1 MIKNLLSV
9 ENLTLEDKFSSKEL
23 LKKITFDLQEKEILG
38 IIGES
43 GSGKTLLSQAI
54 VNWLP
59 ENLQISNGSINF
71 LGRNINHLNENELE
85 RDIRG
90 QQIAYIGP
98 NAINS
103 LDPTYPVGYQ
113 LLEKAISVDKKNTS
127 KKILKEKVI
136 DLLDDVLIP
145 SPQKRF
151 HEYPSQFS
159 GGMMQRAMI
168 VDALLS
174 SPKLLVADN
183 ITMPL
188 DVTVAAQ
195 IIKLIKTLRDKF
207 ETTIIFSSSSLPV
220 VNEVADNIIVIKN
233 GSLEEKNTSNNI
245 LSNPKSDH
253 TKNLINKTPKIW
265 SEKTNF
271 NDNDGNPII
280 SIKNFSKSYR
290 VRDKNKFN
298 SFYEVKAVRDF
309 SIDVY
314 EGENLGII
322 GESGCGKSTLSRLI
336 TLLEKSDS
344 GKIFFQGEDLTILTK
359 DKLKNFRQ
367 SLQLILQ
374 DPYNSLPSRQ
384 TIGRIISEGLLIHS
398 TLSKSQIKEK
408 VLSTMQEV
416 GISPDDY
423 NNLLVGKSGSFRQR
437 VSIARALILEPKV
450 IILDETLSS
459 LDQNEQEKLL
469 NLFNQI
475 QIKRKLTYIF
485 ISHDL
490 AMVRKSCNRIAVM
503 YMGRTVELAK
513 NEILFNHCGHP
524 YTRTL
529 LCTIPTLD
537 QNPYD
542 KKIYLMDGEPPDP
555 TEIDNACSFRSRCP
569 RPTHE
574 CNEGSIEMGLIEVEP
589 GHWVDKCCVNCA

>member
-9 ENLTLEDKFSSKEL
+9 ENLTLKDKFSSKEL

-59 ENLQISNGSINF
+59 ENLQITNGSINF

-253 TKNLINKTPKIW
+253 TKNLIQKTPKIW

-344 GKIFFQGEDLTILTK
+344 GKIFFQGEDLTGLTK

-384 TIGRIISEGLLIHS
+384 TIGRIISEGLLIHT

-555 TEIDNACSFRSRCP
+555 TEIDNGCSFRSRCP
-569 RPTHE
+569 HPTHE
-574 CNEGSIEMGLIEVEP
+574 CKEGSIEMGLIEVEP

>member
-1 MIKNLLSV
+1 MIKNILSV
-9 ENLTLEDKFSSKEL
+9 ENLTLKDKFSSKEL

-71 LGRNINHLNENELE
+71 LGRNINHLNEIELE

-113 LLEKAISVDKKNTS
+113 LLEKAISVDKENTS

-136 DLLDDVLIP
+136 DLLNDVLIP

-188 DVTVAAQ
+188 DVTIAAQ

-233 GSLEEKNTSNNI
+233 GSLVEKNTSNNI
-245 LSNPKSDH
+245 LLNPKSDH
-253 TKNLINKTPKIW
+253 TKNLIEKTPKIW
-265 SEKTNF
+265 SEKPNF

-298 SFYEVKAVRDF
+298 TFYEVKAVRDF

-336 TLLEKSDS
+336 TLLEKSFFKV
-344 GKIFFQGEDLTILTK
+344 KI
-359 DKLKNFRQ
+359 
-367 SLQLILQ
+367 
-374 DPYNSLPSRQ
+374 
-384 TIGRIISEGLLIHS
+384 
-398 TLSKSQIKEK
+398 
-408 VLSTMQEV
+408 
-416 GISPDDY
+416 
-423 NNLLVGKSGSFRQR
+423 
-437 VSIARALILEPKV
+437 
-450 IILDETLSS
+450 
-459 LDQNEQEKLL
+459 
-469 NLFNQI
+469 
-475 QIKRKLTYIF
+475 
-485 ISHDL
+485 
-490 AMVRKSCNRIAVM
+490 
-503 YMGRTVELAK
+503 
-513 NEILFNHCGHP
+513 
-524 YTRTL
+524 
-529 LCTIPTLD
+529 
-537 QNPYD
+537 
-542 KKIYLMDGEPPDP
+542 
-555 TEIDNACSFRSRCP
+555 
-569 RPTHE
+569 
-574 CNEGSIEMGLIEVEP
+574 
-589 GHWVDKCCVNCA
+589 

>member
-1 MIKNLLSV
+1 MSSLLSV
-9 ENLTLEDKFSSKEL
+9 ENLS
-23 LKKITFDLQEKEILG
+23 LKDLSTGNDVLKNISFQINEKEILG
-38 IIGES
+38 VVGES

-59 ENLQISNGSINF
+59 ENLEISSGEINF
-71 LGRNINHLNENELE
+71 LDKKINLLSESELE
-85 RDIRG
+85 KEIRG
-90 QQIAYIGP
+90 KEIAYIGP

-103 LDPTYPVGYQ
+103 LDPTYSVGHQ
-113 LLEKAISVDKKNTS
+113 LLEKAISIDRDNTS
-127 KKILKEKVI
+127 KNTLKEKVI
-136 DLLDDVLIP
+136 SLLDDVLIP
-145 SPQKRF
+145 SPEKRF
-151 HEYPSQFS
+151 YEYPSQYS
-159 GGMMQRAMI
+159 GGMMQSAMI

-188 DVTVAAQ
+188 DVTIGAQ
-195 IIKLIKTLRDKF
+195 IIKLIRILREKF
-207 ETTIIFSSSSLPV
+207 NTTIIFSSSSLPV
-220 VNEVADNIIVIKN
+220 VREIADNLIIIKN
-233 GSLEEKNTSNNI
+233 GSVEEKNSVSKIIT
-245 LSNPKSDH
+245 NPGSEY
-253 TKNLINKTPKIW
+253 TKELINKTPKIW
-265 SEKTNF
+265 SENISFQEIESKT
-271 NDNDGNPII
+271 II
-280 SIKNFSKSYR
+280 SIKNISKSYK

-298 SFYEVKAVRDF
+298 SFYDVKAVRDF

-336 TLLEKSDS
+336 SLLEKSDS
-344 GKIFFQGEDLTILTK
+344 GTISFNGEDLTDLNKNKI
-359 DKLKNFRQ
+359 KNFRQ

-384 TIGRIISEGLLIHS
+384 TIGRIISEGLFIHS
-398 TLSKSQIKEK
+398 NLSKKEIKEK
-408 VLSTMQEV
+408 VLFTMEEV
-416 GISPDDY
+416 GLDKEEY
-423 NNLLVGKSGSFRQR
+423 NKLLVGKSGGFRQR

-459 LDQNEQEKLL
+459 LDQNEQNKLL
-469 NLFNQI
+469 SLFKQI
-475 QIKRKLTYIF
+475 QQKRNLTYIF

-513 NEILFNHCGHP
+513 NDTLFNNSRHP

-537 QNPYD
+537 KNPYD
-542 KKIYLMDGEPPDP
+542 KKLYLMDGEPPDP
-555 TEIDNACSFRSRCP
+555 TEVGKGCSFSSRCP
-569 RPTHE
+569 NPTHE
-574 CNEGSIEMGLIEVEP
+574 CKEGSIEMGLIEIVP
-589 GHWVDKCCVNCA
+589 GHLVDKCCVNCG

>member
-71 LGRNINHLNENELE
+71 LGRTINHLNENELE

-253 TKNLINKTPKIW
+253 TKNLIKKTPKIW

>member
-253 TKNLINKTPKIW
+253 TKNLIKKTPKIW

-398 TLSKSQIKEK
+398 TLSKSQIKDK

>member
-1 MIKNLLSV
+1 MIKNILSV
-9 ENLTLEDKFSSKEL
+9 ENLSLKDKFSSKEL

-71 LGRNINHLNENELE
+71 LGRNINYLNESELE

-113 LLEKAISVDKKNTS
+113 LLEKAISIDKENTS

-245 LSNPKSDH
+245 LLNPKSDH
-253 TKNLINKTPKIW
+253 TKNLIENTPKIW
-265 SEKTNF
+265 SEKPNF
-271 NDNDGNPII
+271 NNNDGNPII

-344 GKIFFQGEDLTILTK
+344 GKIFFQGEDLTSLTK

-384 TIGRIISEGLLIHS
+384 TIGRIISEGLLIH
-398 TLSKSQIKEK
+398 TALSKSQIKEK

-513 NEILFNHCGHP
+513 NEILFNNCGHP

-555 TEIDNACSFRSRCP
+555 TEIDNGCSFRSRCP
-569 RPTHE
+569 HPTHE
-574 CNEGSIEMGLIEVEP
+574 CKEGSVEMGLIEVEP

>member
-71 LGRNINHLNENELE
+71 LGRTINHLNENELE

-253 TKNLINKTPKIW
+253 TKNLIKKTPKIW

-344 GKIFFQGEDLTILTK
+344 GKIFFQGEDLTSLTK

>member
-1 MIKNLLSV
+1 MSSLLSV
-9 ENLTLEDKFSSKEL
+9 ENLS
-23 LKKITFDLQEKEILG
+23 LKDLSTGNNVLKNISFQLNEKEILG
-38 IIGES
+38 VVGES

-59 ENLQISNGSINF
+59 ENLEISSGEINF
-71 LGRNINHLNENELE
+71 LDKKINLLSESELE
-85 RDIRG
+85 KEIRG
-90 QQIAYIGP
+90 KEIAYIGP

-103 LDPTYPVGYQ
+103 LDPTYSVGHQ
-113 LLEKAISVDKKNTS
+113 LLEKAISIDRDNTS
-127 KKILKEKVI
+127 KNTLKEKVI
-136 DLLDDVLIP
+136 SLLDDVLIP
-145 SPQKRF
+145 SPEKRF
-151 HEYPSQFS
+151 YEYPSQYS

-188 DVTVAAQ
+188 DVTIGAQ
-195 IIKLIKTLRDKF
+195 IIKLIRILREKF
-207 ETTIIFSSSSLPV
+207 NTTIIFSSSSLPV
-220 VNEVADNIIVIKN
+220 VREIADNLIIIKN
-233 GSLEEKNTSNNI
+233 GSVEEKNSVNKIIT
-245 LSNPKSDH
+245 NPGSEY
-253 TKNLINKTPKIW
+253 TKELINKTPKIW
-265 SEKTNF
+265 SENISFQEIESKT
-271 NDNDGNPII
+271 II
-280 SIKNFSKSYR
+280 SIKNISKSYK

-298 SFYEVKAVRDF
+298 SFYDVKAVRDF

-336 TLLEKSDS
+336 SLLEKSDS
-344 GKIFFQGEDLTILTK
+344 GTISFNGEDLTDLNKNKI
-359 DKLKNFRQ
+359 KNFRQ

-384 TIGRIISEGLLIHS
+384 TIGRIISEGLFIHS
-398 TLSKSQIKEK
+398 NLNKKEIKEK
-408 VLSTMQEV
+408 VLFTMEEV
-416 GISPDDY
+416 GLDKEEY
-423 NNLLVGKSGSFRQR
+423 NKLLIGKSGGFRQR

-459 LDQNEQEKLL
+459 LDQNEQNKLL
-469 NLFNQI
+469 SLFKQI
-475 QIKRKLTYIF
+475 QQKRNLTYIF

-513 NEILFNHCGHP
+513 NDTLFNNSRHP

-537 QNPYD
+537 KNPYD
-542 KKIYLMDGEPPDP
+542 KKLYLMDGEPPDP
-555 TEIDNACSFRSRCP
+555 TEVGKGCSFSSRCP
-569 RPTHE
+569 NPTHE
-574 CNEGSIEMGLIEVEP
+574 CKEGSIEMGLIEIVP
-589 GHWVDKCCVNCA
+589 GHLVDQCCVNCG

>member
-9 ENLTLEDKFSSKEL
+9 ENLTLKDKFSSKEL

-127 KKILKEKVI
+127 KKLLKEKVI

-253 TKNLINKTPKIW
+253 TKNLIQKTPKIW

-336 TLLEKSDS
+336 TLLETSDS
-344 GKIFFQGEDLTILTK
+344 GKIFFQGEDLTSLTK

-555 TEIDNACSFRSRCP
+555 TEIDNGCSFRSRCP
-569 RPTHE
+569 HPTHE
-574 CNEGSIEMGLIEVEP
+574 CKEGSIEMGLIEVEP

>member
-9 ENLTLEDKFSSKEL
+9 ENLTLKDKFSSKEL

-59 ENLQISNGSINF
+59 ENLQITNGSINF

-253 TKNLINKTPKIW
+253 TKNLIQKTPKIW

-344 GKIFFQGEDLTILTK
+344 GKIFFQGEDLTGLTK

-555 TEIDNACSFRSRCP
+555 TEIDNGCSFRSRCP
-569 RPTHE
+569 HPTHE
-574 CNEGSIEMGLIEVEP
+574 CKEGSIEMGLIEVEP

>member
-1 MIKNLLSV
+1 MNNLLSV
-9 ENLTLEDKFSSKEL
+9 ENLSLKDRSSSNNVL
-23 LKKITFDLQEKEILG
+23 NNISFNLNEKDILG
-38 IIGES
+38 VVGES

-59 ENLQISNGSINF
+59 ENLEISSGNINF
-71 LGRNINHLNENELE
+71 LGKKLNTMSEDELE
-85 RDIRG
+85 KNIRG
-90 QQIAYIGP
+90 REIAYIGP

-103 LDPTYPVGYQ
+103 LDPTYSVGIQ
-113 LLEKAISVDKKNTS
+113 LLEKAISIDKENTS
-127 KKILKEKVI
+127 KKILKQKVI
-136 DLLDDVLIP
+136 SLLDDVLIP
-145 SPQKRF
+145 SPEKRF
-151 HEYPSQFS
+151 YEYPSQYS

-195 IIKLIKTLRDKF
+195 IIKLMRVLRDKF
-207 ETTIIFSSSSLPV
+207 NMTVIFSSSSLPV
-220 VNEVADNIIVIKN
+220 VKEIADNLIIIKN
-233 GSLEEKNTSNNI
+233 GSIEEQNKTNII
-245 LSNPKSDH
+245 LSNPKSEH
-253 TKNLINKTPKIW
+253 TKELINKTPKIW
-265 SEKTNF
+265 SENITFQNIET
-271 NDNDGNPII
+271 NPII
-280 SIKNFSKSYR
+280 SIKNFSKAYK

-336 TLLEKSDS
+336 SLLEKPDTGTITFNGDELSKLNKE
-344 GKIFFQGEDLTILTK
+344 KI
-359 DKLKNFRQ
+359 KNFRQ

-398 TLSKSQIKEK
+398 QLSKEELKEK
-408 VLSTMQEV
+408 VLSIMNEV
-416 GISPDDY
+416 GINQDEY
-423 NNLLVGKSGSFRQR
+423 YKLLVGKSGSFRQR

-459 LDQNEQEKLL
+459 LDQNEQEMLL
-469 NLFNQI
+469 LLFKQI
-475 QIKRKLTYIF
+475 QLKRNLTYIF

-513 NEILFNHCGHP
+513 NEILFNKCSHP

-537 QNPYD
+537 RNPYD
-542 KKIYLMDGEPPDP
+542 KKLYLMDGEPPDP
-555 TEIDNACSFRSRCP
+555 TEIGKGCSFNSRCP
-569 RPTHE
+569 NPTNK
-574 CNEGSIEMGLIEVEP
+574 CKEGSVEMGLVEVQS
-589 GHWVDKCCVNCA
+589 GHWVDKCCVNCG

>member
-1 MIKNLLSV
+1 MKKNILSV
-9 ENLTLEDKFSSKEL
+9 ENLSLKDKFSSKEL

-71 LGRNINHLNENELE
+71 LGRNINHLNESELE

-113 LLEKAISVDKKNTS
+113 LLEKAISIDKENTS

-245 LSNPKSDH
+245 LLNPKSDH
-253 TKNLINKTPKIW
+253 TKNLIENTPKIW
-265 SEKTNF
+265 SEKPNF
-271 NDNDGNPII
+271 NNNDGNPII
-280 SIKNFSKSYR
+280 SIKNFSKSYK

-344 GKIFFQGEDLTILTK
+344 GKIFFQGEDLTSLTK

-384 TIGRIISEGLLIHS
+384 TIGRIISEGLLIH
-398 TLSKSQIKEK
+398 TALSKSQIKEK

-416 GISPDDY
+416 GISLDDY

-555 TEIDNACSFRSRCP
+555 TEIDDGCSFRSRCP
-569 RPTHE
+569 HPTHE
-574 CNEGSIEMGLIEVEP
+574 CKEGSVEMGLIEVEP

>member
-253 TKNLINKTPKIW
+253 TKNLIKKTPKIW

-280 SIKNFSKSYR
+280 SIKNFSKSYK

-344 GKIFFQGEDLTILTK
+344 GKIFFQGEDLTSLTK

-384 TIGRIISEGLLIHS
+384 TIGRIISEGPLIHS
-398 TLSKSQIKEK
+398 TLSKSKIKEK

-555 TEIDNACSFRSRCP
+555 TEIDNGCSFRSRCP
-569 RPTHE
+569 HPTHE
-574 CNEGSIEMGLIEVEP
+574 CKEGSIEMGLIEVEP

>member
-1 MIKNLLSV
+1 MSSLLSV
-9 ENLTLEDKFSSKEL
+9 ENLS
-23 LKKITFDLQEKEILG
+23 LKDLSTGNDVLKNISFQLNEKEILG
-38 IIGES
+38 VVGES

-59 ENLQISNGSINF
+59 ENLEISSGEINF
-71 LGRNINHLNENELE
+71 LDKKINLLSESELE
-85 RDIRG
+85 KEIRG
-90 QQIAYIGP
+90 KEIAYIGP

-103 LDPTYPVGYQ
+103 LDPTYSVGHQ
-113 LLEKAISVDKKNTS
+113 LLEKAISIDRDNTS
-127 KKILKEKVI
+127 KNTLKEKVI
-136 DLLDDVLIP
+136 SLLDDVLIP
-145 SPQKRF
+145 SPEKRF
-151 HEYPSQFS
+151 YEYPSQYS

-188 DVTVAAQ
+188 DVTIGAQ
-195 IIKLIKTLRDKF
+195 IIKLIRILREKF
-207 ETTIIFSSSSLPV
+207 NTTIIFSSSSLPV
-220 VNEVADNIIVIKN
+220 VREIAENLIILKN
-233 GSLEEKNTSNNI
+233 GSIEENNSVNKI
-245 LSNPKSDH
+245 ITNPSSEY
-253 TKNLINKTPKIW
+253 TKELINKTPKIW
-265 SEKTNF
+265 SENIVFQENENKT
-271 NDNDGNPII
+271 II
-280 SIKNFSKSYR
+280 SIRNISKSYK

-298 SFYEVKAVRDF
+298 SFYDVKAVRDF

-336 TLLEKSDS
+336 SLLEKSDS
-344 GKIFFQGEDLTILTK
+344 GTISFNGEDLTDLNKNKI
-359 DKLKNFRQ
+359 KNFRQ

-384 TIGRIISEGLLIHS
+384 TIGRIISEGLFIHS
-398 TLSKSQIKEK
+398 NLNKKEIKEK
-408 VLSTMQEV
+408 VLFTMEEV
-416 GISPDDY
+416 GLDKEEY
-423 NNLLVGKSGSFRQR
+423 NKLLVGKSGGFRQR

-459 LDQNEQEKLL
+459 LDQNEQNKLL
-469 NLFNQI
+469 SLFKQI
-475 QIKRKLTYIF
+475 QQKRNLTYIF

-513 NEILFNHCGHP
+513 NDTLFNNSRHP

-537 QNPYD
+537 KNPYD
-542 KKIYLMDGEPPDP
+542 KKLYLMDGEPPDP
-555 TEIDNACSFRSRCP
+555 TEVGKGCSFNTRCP
-569 RPTHE
+569 NPTHE
-574 CNEGSIEMGLIEVEP
+574 CKEGSIEMGLIEIAP
-589 GHWVDKCCVNCA
+589 GHLVDQCCVNCG

>member
-1 MIKNLLSV
+1 MSAMS
-9 ENLTLEDKFSSKEL
+9 EKEL
-23 LKKITFDLQEKEILG
+23 EK
-38 IIGES
+38 
-43 GSGKTLLSQAI
+43 
-54 VNWLP
+54 
-59 ENLQISNGSINF
+59 
-71 LGRNINHLNENELE
+71 
-85 RDIRG
+85 DIRG
-90 QQIAYIGP
+90 KEIAYIGP

-103 LDPTYPVGYQ
+103 LDPTYSVGIQ
-113 LLEKAISVDKKNTS
+113 LLEKAISIDNGNTS
-127 KKILKEKVI
+127 KEVLKQKVI
-136 DLLDDVLIP
+136 SLLDDVLIP
-145 SPQKRF
+145 SPEKRF
-151 HEYPSQFS
+151 YEYPSQYS

-195 IIKLIKTLRDKF
+195 IIKLMRVLRDKF
-207 ETTIIFSSSSLPV
+207 NTTVIFSSSSLPV
-220 VNEVADNIIVIKN
+220 VREIADNLIIIKS
-233 GSLEEKNTSNNI
+233 GSIEEQNSTSEI
-245 LSNPKSDH
+245 TSNPKSDQ
-253 TKNLINKTPKIW
+253 TKELIDKTPKIW
-265 SEKTNF
+265 SEDITFQKIETK
-271 NDNDGNPII
+271 PII
-280 SIKNFSKSYR
+280 SIKNFSKSYK

-336 TLLEKSDS
+336 SLLEKSDT
-344 GKIFFQGEDLTILTK
+344 GTITFNGEDLSDLNKEKI
-359 DKLKNFRQ
+359 KNFRQ

-398 TLSKSQIKEK
+398 QYNKSEIKEK
-408 VLSTMQEV
+408 VLSTMSEV
-416 GISPDDY
+416 GINQDEY
-423 NNLLVGKSGSFRQR
+423 NKLLVGKSGSFRQR

-459 LDQNEQEKLL
+459 LDQNEQEMLL
-469 NLFNQI
+469 SLFRQI
-475 QIKRKLTYIF
+475 QAKRNLTYIF

-503 YMGRTVELAK
+503 YMGRTVELAENK
-513 NEILFNHCGHP
+513 ILFNKCGHP

-537 QNPYD
+537 KNPYD
-542 KKIYLMDGEPPDP
+542 KKLYLMDGEPPDP
-555 TEIDNACSFRSRCP
+555 TEIGRGCSFNSRCP
-569 RPTHE
+569 NPTKE
-574 CNEGSIEMGLIEVEP
+574 CKEGSVEMGLIEVES
-589 GHWVDKCCVNCA
+589 GHWVDKCCVNCS

>member
-1 MIKNLLSV
+1 MSSLLSV
-9 ENLTLEDKFSSKEL
+9 ENLS
-23 LKKITFDLQEKEILG
+23 LKDLSTGNDVLKNISFQLNEKEILG
-38 IIGES
+38 VVGES

-59 ENLQISNGSINF
+59 ENLEISSGEINF
-71 LGRNINHLNENELE
+71 LDKKINLLSESELE
-85 RDIRG
+85 KEIRG
-90 QQIAYIGP
+90 KEIAYIGP

-103 LDPTYPVGYQ
+103 LDPTYSVGHQ
-113 LLEKAISVDKKNTS
+113 LLEKAISIDRDNTS
-127 KKILKEKVI
+127 KNTLKEKVI
-136 DLLDDVLIP
+136 SLLDDVLIP
-145 SPQKRF
+145 SPEKRF
-151 HEYPSQFS
+151 YEYPSQYS

-188 DVTVAAQ
+188 DVTIGAQ
-195 IIKLIKTLRDKF
+195 IIKLIRILREKF
-207 ETTIIFSSSSLPV
+207 NTTIIFSSSSLPV
-220 VNEVADNIIVIKN
+220 VREIAENLIILKN
-233 GSLEEKNTSNNI
+233 GSIEENNSVNKI
-245 LSNPKSDH
+245 ITNPSSEY
-253 TKNLINKTPKIW
+253 TKELINKTPKIW
-265 SEKTNF
+265 SENIVFQENENKT
-271 NDNDGNPII
+271 II
-280 SIKNFSKSYR
+280 SIRNISKSYK

-298 SFYEVKAVRDF
+298 SFYDVKAVRDF

-336 TLLEKSDS
+336 SLLEKSDS
-344 GKIFFQGEDLTILTK
+344 GTISFNGEDLTDLNKNKI
-359 DKLKNFRQ
+359 KNFRQ

-384 TIGRIISEGLLIHS
+384 TIGRIISEGLFIQSNLN
-398 TLSKSQIKEK
+398 KKEIKEK
-408 VLSTMQEV
+408 VLFTMEEV
-416 GISPDDY
+416 GLDKEEY
-423 NNLLVGKSGSFRQR
+423 NKLLVGKSGGFRQR

-459 LDQNEQEKLL
+459 LDQNEQNKLL
-469 NLFNQI
+469 SLFKQI
-475 QIKRKLTYIF
+475 QQKRNLTYIF

-513 NEILFNHCGHP
+513 NDTLFNNCRHP

-537 QNPYD
+537 KNPYD
-542 KKIYLMDGEPPDP
+542 KKLYLMDGEPPDP
-555 TEIDNACSFRSRCP
+555 TEVGKGCSFSSRCP
-569 RPTHE
+569 NPTHE
-574 CNEGSIEMGLIEVEP
+574 CKEGSIEMGLIEIVP
-589 GHWVDKCCVNCA
+589 GHLVDKCCVNCG

>member
-253 TKNLINKTPKIW
+253 TKNLIKKTPKIW

-574 CNEGSIEMGLIEVEP
+574 CNEGSIEMGLTEVEP
-589 GHWVDKCCVNCA
+589 GHGVDKCCVNCA

>member
-1 MIKNLLSV
+1 MSSLLSV
-9 ENLTLEDKFSSKEL
+9 ENLS
-23 LKKITFDLQEKEILG
+23 LKDLSTGNDVLKNISFQLNEKEILG
-38 IIGES
+38 VVGES

-59 ENLQISNGSINF
+59 ENLEISSGEINF
-71 LGRNINHLNENELE
+71 LDKKINLLSESELE
-85 RDIRG
+85 KEIRG
-90 QQIAYIGP
+90 KEIAYIGP

-103 LDPTYPVGYQ
+103 LDPTYSVGHQ
-113 LLEKAISVDKKNTS
+113 LLEKAISIDRDNTS
-127 KKILKEKVI
+127 KNTLKEKVI
-136 DLLDDVLIP
+136 SLLDDVLIP
-145 SPQKRF
+145 SPEKRF
-151 HEYPSQFS
+151 YEYPSQYS

-188 DVTVAAQ
+188 DVTIGAQ
-195 IIKLIKTLRDKF
+195 IIKLIRILREKF
-207 ETTIIFSSSSLPV
+207 NTTIIFSSSSLPV
-220 VNEVADNIIVIKN
+220 VREIADNLIIIKN
-233 GSLEEKNTSNNI
+233 GSVEEKNSVSKIIT
-245 LSNPKSDH
+245 NPGSEY
-253 TKNLINKTPKIW
+253 TKELINKTPKIW
-265 SEKTNF
+265 SENISFQEIESKT
-271 NDNDGNPII
+271 II
-280 SIKNFSKSYR
+280 SIKNISKSYK

-298 SFYEVKAVRDF
+298 SFYDVKAVRDF

-336 TLLEKSDS
+336 SLLEKSDS
-344 GKIFFQGEDLTILTK
+344 GTISFNGEDLTDLNKNKI
-359 DKLKNFRQ
+359 KNFRQ

-384 TIGRIISEGLLIHS
+384 TIGRIISEGLFIHS
-398 TLSKSQIKEK
+398 NLSKKEIKEK
-408 VLSTMQEV
+408 VLFTMEEV
-416 GISPDDY
+416 GLDKEEY
-423 NNLLVGKSGSFRQR
+423 NKLLVGKSGGFRQR

-459 LDQNEQEKLL
+459 LDQNEQNKLL
-469 NLFNQI
+469 SLFKQI
-475 QIKRKLTYIF
+475 QQKRNLTYIF

-513 NEILFNHCGHP
+513 NDTLFNNSKHP

-537 QNPYD
+537 KNPYD
-542 KKIYLMDGEPPDP
+542 KKLYLMDGEPPDP
-555 TEIDNACSFRSRCP
+555 TEVGKGCSFSSRCP
-569 RPTHE
+569 NPTHE
-574 CNEGSIEMGLIEVEP
+574 CKEGSIEMGLIEIVP
-589 GHWVDKCCVNCA
+589 GHLVDKCCVNCG

>member
-1 MIKNLLSV
+1 MKNLLNI
-9 ENLTLEDKFSSKEL
+9 ENLSLKDRSTGNSVLKNISFSL
-23 LKKITFDLQEKEILG
+23 NEKEILG
-38 IIGES
+38 VVGES

-59 ENLQISNGSINF
+59 ENLEISSGHIYF
-71 LGRNINHLNENELE
+71 LGKKINEMSENELE
-85 RDIRG
+85 KNIRG
-90 QQIAYIGP
+90 REIAYIGP

-103 LDPTYPVGYQ
+103 LDPTYPVGLQ
-113 LLEKAISVDKKNTS
+113 LLEKAISIDKKNIS
-127 KKILKEKVI
+127 KKILKQKVI
-136 DLLDDVLIP
+136 SLLDDVLIP
-145 SPQKRF
+145 SPEKRF
-151 HEYPSQFS
+151 FEYPSQYS

-195 IIKLIKTLRDKF
+195 IIKLMRILRDKF
-207 ETTIIFSSSSLPV
+207 NTTVIFSSSSLPV
-220 VNEVADNIIVIKN
+220 VREIADNLIIIKN
-233 GSLEEKNTSNNI
+233 GSIEDKNKTNEI
-245 LSNPKSDH
+245 ISNPKSAH
-253 TKNLINKTPKIW
+253 TKELIKKTPKIW
-265 SEKTNF
+265 SEDITFQIIESK
-271 NDNDGNPII
+271 PII
-280 SIKNFSKSYR
+280 SIKNFSKSYK
-290 VRDKNKFN
+290 VRNKKRFN

-309 SIDVY
+309 SIEVF

-336 TLLEKSDS
+336 SLLEKSDTGS
-344 GKIFFQGEDLTILTK
+344 ISFDGEDLSDLNKEKI
-359 DKLKNFRQ
+359 KNFRQ

-398 TLSKSQIKEK
+398 KLSKIDIKEK
-408 VLSTMQEV
+408 VLSTMKEV
-416 GISPDDY
+416 GINQDEY
-423 NNLLVGKSGSFRQR
+423 NKLLVGKSGSFRQR

-459 LDQNEQEKLL
+459 LDQNEQEMFLS
-469 NLFNQI
+469 LFKKI
-475 QIKRKLTYIF
+475 QIKRNLTYIF

-513 NEILFNHCGHP
+513 NEILFNKCEHP

-529 LCTIPTLD
+529 LSTIPTLD
-537 QNPYD
+537 KNPYD
-542 KKIYLMDGEPPDP
+542 KSIYLMDGEPPDP
-555 TEIDNACSFRSRCP
+555 TAIGKGCSFNSRCP
-569 RPTHE
+569 NPTQE
-574 CNEGSIEMGLIEVEP
+574 CKEGTIEMELIEVQP
-589 GHWVDKCCVNCA
+589 GHWVDKCCVNCG

>member
-1 MIKNLLSV
+1 MSSLLSV
-9 ENLTLEDKFSSKEL
+9 ENLS
-23 LKKITFDLQEKEILG
+23 LKDLSTGNDVLKNISFQLNEKEILG
-38 IIGES
+38 VVGES

-59 ENLQISNGSINF
+59 ENLEISTGEINF
-71 LGRNINHLNENELE
+71 LDKKMNLLSENELE
-85 RDIRG
+85 KEIRG
-90 QQIAYIGP
+90 KEIAYIGP

-103 LDPTYPVGYQ
+103 LDPTYSVGHQ
-113 LLEKAISVDKKNTS
+113 LLEKAISIDRDNTS
-127 KKILKEKVI
+127 KNTLKEKVI
-136 DLLDDVLIP
+136 SLLDDVLIP
-145 SPQKRF
+145 SPEKRF
-151 HEYPSQFS
+151 YEYPSQYS

-188 DVTVAAQ
+188 DVTIGAQ
-195 IIKLIKTLRDKF
+195 IIKLIRILREKF
-207 ETTIIFSSSSLPV
+207 NTTIIFSSSSLPV
-220 VNEVADNIIVIKN
+220 VREIADNLIIIKN
-233 GSLEEKNTSNNI
+233 GSIEENNSVNKI
-245 LSNPKSDH
+245 ITNPSSEY
-253 TKNLINKTPKIW
+253 TKELINKTPKIW
-265 SEKTNF
+265 SENIVFQENENKT
-271 NDNDGNPII
+271 II
-280 SIKNFSKSYR
+280 SIRNISKSYK

-298 SFYEVKAVRDF
+298 SFYDVKAVRDF

-336 TLLEKSDS
+336 SLLEKSDS
-344 GKIFFQGEDLTILTK
+344 GTISFNGEDLTDLNKNKI
-359 DKLKNFRQ
+359 KNFRQ

-398 TLSKSQIKEK
+398 NLNKKEIKEK
-408 VLSTMQEV
+408 VLFTMEEV
-416 GISPDDY
+416 GLDKEEY
-423 NNLLVGKSGSFRQR
+423 NKLLVGKSGGFRQR

-459 LDQNEQEKLL
+459 LDQNEQNKLL
-469 NLFNQI
+469 SLFKQI
-475 QIKRKLTYIF
+475 QQKRNLTYIF

-513 NEILFNHCGHP
+513 NDTLFNNSRHP

-537 QNPYD
+537 KNPYD
-542 KKIYLMDGEPPDP
+542 KKLYLMDGEPPDP
-555 TEIDNACSFRSRCP
+555 TEVGKGCSFSSRCP
-569 RPTHE
+569 NPTHE
-574 CNEGSIEMGLIEVEP
+574 CKEGSIEMGLIEIVP
-589 GHWVDKCCVNCA
+589 GHLVDKCCVNCG